1 MLLGAGQVLAQA
13 PPNNNQLRAT
23 VASMLPDFLEIDDFE
38 VSPPSVSSSG
48 NRKRLI
54 YKFKTSLTST
64 EDLYSVVREVG
75 AFFVVVPTLGKKNPI
90 RVSGVLDLTE
100 NGETWT
106 KGVSFS
112 LGFEKYGRPIDRFG
126 GPALIAGD
134 PAGEA
139 RLTLIQAQSEAEQL
153 ANLQKEIDAK
163 IAAMRAKGDAQLQAE
178 RERAAADM
186 LEVIAEHAR
195 KRGELIAKQREEIA
209 RLETR
214 IDLMRQR
221 LVSQITKAADLKQMQ
236 VRLNQLLV
244 DIAKNEEQ
252 AIREFVV
259 MRESR
264 KRMLEDLPEKW
275 VGVVRCTNDA
285 NPENTVSTTLEI
297 SVESIQ
303 SSSFS
308 VSYSVNDLHSSY
320 VRSGA
325 AVILNETIAFPL
337 QIEFSAPGVNGLGKA
352 LMPEGFRLDL
362 TADGRLNG
370 AQTMAVR
377 WTRDKSV
384 PTTCQFDLSG

>member
-1 MLLGAGQVLAQA
+1 MLLGVGQVFAQA
-13 PPNNNQLRAT
+13 PPNNNELRAD

-54 YKFKTSLTST
+54 YKFELSLTAT
-64 EDLYSVVREVG
+64 EDLYSAVREVG
-75 AFFVVVPTLGKKNPI
+75 AFFVVVPTLAKKNPI

-100 NGETWT
+100 NGGTWN

-112 LGFEKYGRPIDRFG
+112 LGFDKYGRPLDWFG

-139 RLTLIQAQSEAEQL
+139 KLALIQAQSEAEQL

-163 IAAMRAKGDAQLQAE
+163 ITVMRTKGEAQLQAE
-178 RERAAADM
+178 RKRAAADI

-195 KRGELIAKQREEIA
+195 KRGELIAKQHEEIA
-209 RLETR
+209 QLETR
-214 IDLMRQR
+214 IDVLRQR
-221 LVSQITKAADLKQMQ
+221 LVSQIAKAADLKQMQ
-236 VRLNQLLV
+236 VRLNELLAE
-244 DIAKNEEQ
+244 IAANEEQ
-252 AIREFVV
+252 AIREFVL
-259 MRESR
+259 MRENR
-264 KRMLEDLPEKW
+264 KRILEDLPKKW
-275 VGVVRCTNDA
+275 VGVVRCTNDE
-285 NPENTVSTTLEI
+285 NPKNTVSTTLEI
-297 SVESIQ
+297 SVESLQ

-352 LMPEGFRLDL
+352 LMPEGFRLDM
-362 TADGRLNG
+362 TAEGRLHG
-370 AQTMAVR
+370 SQTMAAR